1 MMCFFK
7 WTNEKIK
14 NLTWVDM
21 GLTKLAVAGFIL
33 MIAKLIPGILSIDWY
48 WFLIIWVLA
57 AIKPLL
63 VLFQKRQP

>member
-1 MMCFFK
+1 
-7 WTNEKIK
+7 
-14 NLTWVDM
+14 M